1 MISVYDRYKQVCS
14 ATGLPLNTFRAA
26 VKSTGISLGINLIF
40 VSPPTAL
47 TAAGTAAVAAIIHG
61 IASAVL
67 VRQVGC
73 SRGEWYEKLVGMG
86 INIYVATQVMHPA
99 RHVHYLATA
108 VLTAVNFFFS
118 GEEKTPSSSFSYSL
132 WSTQYTSSYLFLLI

>member
-1 MISVYDRYKQVCS
+1 MTSVYRKICNT
-14 ATGLPLNTFRAA
+14 TGLPVNTFPAA
-26 VKSTGISLGINLIF
+26 IKSGCLSFGINLIF

-47 TAAGTAAVAAIIHG
+47 AAAGTAAVAAIIHG

-67 VRQVGC
+67 VRQVGY
-73 SRGEWYEKLVGMG
+73 SEGEWYEKLAGMG
-86 INIYVATQVMHPA
+86 MNIYVATQVMHPA

-118 GEEKTPSSSFSYSL
+118 GEEKASSFSSSL
-132 WSTQYTSSYLFLLI
+132 WSTTYTSSYLFLLI